1 MRHELC
7 GSFKLTYLEHFSLV
21 IRCGIERNK
30 IRNFCTMQTAQEFLL
45 WYLDKSRTEI
55 NFAETEEHLL
65 SLPKT
70 EQDSLRKALEL
81 RQAEVRLGIEI

>member
-1 MRHELC
+1 
-7 GSFKLTYLEHFSLV
+7 
-21 IRCGIERNK
+21 
-30 IRNFCTMQTAQEFLL
+30 MQTAQEFLL

-65 SLPKT
+65 SLPKE
-70 EQDSLRKALEL
+70 EQDRLRKALEL